1 MAKSPDSTAN
11 CPHCDAPLAH
21 LRRGCDACER
31 RVSWDWT
38 EPCPSCGTETDV
50 ARSQCRDCGADC
62 SPWGAVVARV
72 FRGRPHA
79 DLHVAKDAVPSPAS
93 AGFVLHV
100 GDPRG
105 QRADYRRP
113 FPDGTG
119 VHVKEFSDRYEVHW
133 DEVDP
138 TEDFLGHVL
147 ADAPHWLL
155 FGGFLGVRLARWPV
169 GLTRGLA
176 AHIKS

>member
-1 MAKSPDSTAN
+1 MVKSPDSTAN
-11 CPHCDAPLAH
+11 CPHCDASLAH

-38 EPCPSCGTETDV
+38 EPCPTCDAETDV
-50 ARSQCRDCGADC
+50 TRARCRNCETTR
-62 SPWGAVVARV
+62 SPWDAVVARV
-72 FRGRPHA
+72 LRERHHV
-79 DLHVAKDAVPSPAS
+79 DLHVAKDALPSPAS
-93 AGFVLHV
+93 AGFVLHT

-113 FPDGTG
+113 LPDGKG
-119 VHVKEFSDRYEVHW
+119 VHVKEFADHYAVHW
-133 DEVDP
+133 DKVDP

-155 FGGFLGVRLARWPV
+155 FGGVLGAKLARWPV
-169 GLTRGLA
+169 GLGRGLA